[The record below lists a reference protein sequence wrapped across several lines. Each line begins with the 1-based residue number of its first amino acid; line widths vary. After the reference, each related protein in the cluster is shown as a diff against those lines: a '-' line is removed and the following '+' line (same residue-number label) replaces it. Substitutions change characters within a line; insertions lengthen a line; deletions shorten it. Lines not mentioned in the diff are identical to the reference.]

1 MAYWLPDDSPAVLDA
16 SVSFSSA
23 ERSKFEL
30 APSLDLYEL
39 PTFEDSRFND
49 PEVIAYENSVLA
61 ELGYL

>member
-1 MAYWLPDDSPAVLDA
+1 MAYWLPDDSPPVLDS
-16 SVSFSSA
+16 SVTFSPQI
-23 ERSKFEL
+23 RSKFEL
-30 APSLDLYEL
+30 APALDLYEL